1 MVVLQFG
8 GFNNWFCKNRIKDD
22 INAALHV
29 ARKSAPE
36 QLFVSFATHRKVA
49 SAGGFG
55 VHFEVWH
62 FKISNRAS
70 SLGNEN
76 KISRSNRPGRRNAGS
91 MASGLFVAPMTMT
104 CPRSE
109 TPSIKDNKVVTTDA

>member
-1 MVVLQFG
+1 M
-8 GFNNWFCKNRIKDD
+8 KDD

-55 VHFEVWH
+55 VHFEAVSYTH
-62 FKISNRAS
+62 LTLPTI
-70 SLGNEN
+70 L
-76 KISRSNRPGRRNAGS
+76 
-91 MASGLFVAPMTMT
+91 LV
-104 CPRSE
+104 
-109 TPSIKDNKVVTTDA
+109 